1 MAQVTVV
8 LPEHILQ
15 LLPKTWSESAQ
26 ERKLAEQ
33 HLTQLEKV
41 QGYCVS
47 LLKIVSSNEIHES
60 VRLSASI
67 LLKRFV
73 QHFWFDWKK
82 NNDGNDN
89 AQSGSVKLQWTDYV
103 IPEADKT
110 VMLNSIIDGII
121 HSDPRVKLQLADT
134 LKTIADNE
142 YPDPWGATLIPQL
155 QTLLQS
161 KDLRV
166 LHGAI
171 LSIRTI
177 IKKYEYIPAS
187 PRRKPLFPLVDSLFP
202 QLTKIFEELN
212 KHATPESAE
221 MQLLLVKTFWST
233 VNMGVPP
240 FLQNNDNLLPWMN
253 SMMNLLQMQL
263 PPEAKAS
270 EVWWKLKKWVSQTFS
285 RLFVR
290 YCNLKDAPS
299 AEGKLFSK
307 NFNAI
312 YAPKLLEA
320 FVNLLGQKKGGSYLS
335 DRVVH
340 SAIGFLDSALRNPNM
355 YRMLKPHLDNMF
367 REIIFPVICFNAKDQ
382 ELWNEDPQEY
392 LRKEF
397 DIMEEFYHPRSAA
410 LAFTCNLVRLRGK
423 SHFLPVMAF
432 TAQVLQKYAAA
443 PPQEKN
449 PAEKDGALQTIGN
462 LPEKILSSKEMEA
475 QVEAMIITHVI
486 PEFTSPFGFLRAR
499 CCWLMAQFY
508 ELEWKNQP
516 AFLTAL
522 RSVISCLKDKEL
534 PVRVRAA
541 LSLRHLIQNDLA
553 REEVRQILPQL
564 LEAFFSLMNEIDND
578 ELVNTLDIIIERYR
592 DEMEPYAVVLC
603 KKLSEM
609 ILRILSESE
618 NDNDDNEE
626 DSAITVFESLSAI
639 QTILDAVSDKPHLY
653 VEIEK
658 ILYPIMVKLANPD
671 ASDFFEEGMK
681 LISFITCF
689 APTITPEMWFF
700 FKHLYDLFDKHGI
713 EIVSEL
719 LIPYDNFINRG
730 TQYFLQS
737 NYITYVFD
745 IIKRVLTSENALETQ
760 CGDACKLI
768 EVVLHN
774 LRGHVDNLV
783 EPFLQLAISKFNTA
797 KTNSLKVLL
806 LDVVM
811 NSAYYN
817 PALFLNI
824 LEAKG
829 WTQATF
835 NVWFRMIPTLP
846 RILDKKICILGLSAL
861 LALPFDP
868 LPALVKQGYLQLIK
882 AAIQVNKDLYKQR
895 EEQEKEQDEDV
906 DDDILGSKIEDAE
919 IDENEEA
926 AEEEQQL
933 QQLAEEVQK
942 AYQDYEQDDDDAGG
956 LDDFDDEEL
965 EDEDDYTTP
974 IDDVDELVLFTDAM
988 NAIGTNAVLY
998 QSVMSQ
1004 LEPQAQVDLKDIFE
1018 WAEKRKVELANQKQN
1033 QNKTS

>member
-1 MAQVTVV
+1 MAQVAVV

-33 HLTQLEKV
+33 QLTQLEKV

-67 LLKRFV
+67 LLKRFI
-73 QHFWFDWKK
+73 QHCWFDWKK
-82 NNDGNDN
+82 NEESNDN
-89 AQSGSVKLQWTDYV
+89 ASSGTAKLQWTDYV
-103 IPEADKT
+103 IPEVDKS
-110 VMLNSIIDGII
+110 VMLNNIIEGII
-121 HSDPRVKLQLADT
+121 HSDAKVKLQLADA
-134 LKTIADNE
+134 LKTMADNE
-142 YPDPWGATLIPQL
+142 YPDPWGNTLIPQL
-155 QTLLQS
+155 QSLLQS
-161 KDLRV
+161 KELRV
-166 LHGAI
+166 LHGTL

-202 QLTKIFEELN
+202 QLTIIFQELN
-212 KHATPESAE
+212 KLLTPESAE
-221 MQLLLVKTFWST
+221 MQLLLVKTFWSA

-240 FLQNNDNLLPWMN
+240 FLQNNDNLLPWMTC
-253 SMMNLLQMQL
+253 MMNLLQMPLAQDDKT
-263 PPEAKAS
+263 P

-285 RLFVR
+285 RLFIR

-355 YRMLKPHLDNMF
+355 YRILKPHLDTMF
-367 REIIFPVICFNAKDQ
+367 RDIIFPVICFNAQDQ
-382 ELWNEDPQEY
+382 ELWNDDPQEY

-423 SHFLPVMAF
+423 AHFAPLMAF
-432 TAQVLQKYAAA
+432 TAQVLHKYATAA
-443 PPQEKN
+443 PQEKN
-449 PAEKDGALQTIGN
+449 PSEKDGALQTIGN
-462 LPEKILSSKEMEA
+462 LPEKIMSSKEMEA
-475 QVEAMIITHVI
+475 QVEVMLIQHVI
-486 PEFTSPFGFLRAR
+486 PEFQSPFGFLRAR
-499 CCWLMAQFY
+499 CCWLLAQFY
-508 ELEWKNQP
+508 ELEWKNQD

-522 RSVISCLKDKEL
+522 RSVITCLKDKEL

-541 LSLRHLIQNDLA
+541 LSLRHLIQNDIG

-564 LEAFFSLMNEIDND
+564 LDAFFNLMNEIDND

-592 DEMEPYAVVLC
+592 DEMEPYAVLLC

-618 NDNDDNEE
+618 NDNDNDNEE
-626 DSAITVFESLSAI
+626 DNAITVFESLSAI
-639 QTILDAVSDKPHLY
+639 QTILDAVSGKPHLY

-658 ILYPIMVKLANPD
+658 ILYPVMVKLANPD

-689 APTITPEMWFF
+689 APTITPEMWVF
-700 FKHLYDLFDKHGI
+700 FKHLYDIFDKSGI
-713 EIVSEL
+713 EYVSEL
-719 LIPYDNFINRG
+719 LIPYDNYINRG
-730 TQYFLQS
+730 TQNFLQN
-737 NYITYVFD
+737 NYITLVFD
-745 IIKRVLTSENALETQ
+745 IIKRVLTSEIALETQ

-774 LRGHVDNLV
+774 LRGHVDNYV
-783 EPFLQLAISKFNTA
+783 DSFLQLAINKFNTA
-797 KTNSLKVLL
+797 KTNALKVLL

-817 PALFLNI
+817 PVLFLSI
-824 LEAKG
+824 LESKG

-835 NVWFRMIPTLP
+835 NVWFQMIPTLP
-846 RILDKKICILGLSAL
+846 RILDKKICILGLSTI
-861 LALPFDP
+861 LALPFDS
-868 LPALVKQGYLQLIK
+868 LPPLVKQGYLQLIK

-895 EEQEKEQDEDV
+895 EEQAKDEDASDE
-906 DDDILGSKIEDAE
+906 DDVLGATIEDAE

-926 AEEEQQL
+926 VEEEQQL
-933 QQLAEEVQK
+933 QQLTEAVQK
-942 AYQDYEQDDDDAGG
+942 AYQDYEQE
-956 LDDFDDEEL
+956 DDFGADFDDDEEL

-974 IDDVDELVLFTDAM
+974 IDDIDELVLFTDAM
-988 NAIGTNAVLY
+988 KAVATNAALY
-998 QSVMSQ
+998 QSVMGQ
-1004 LEPQAQVDLKDIFE
+1004 LDPQSQVDLKDIFE
-1018 WAEKRKVELANQKQN
+1018 WAEKRKVELANEK
-1033 QNKTS
+1033 NKA